1 MAYSV
6 SRRTFLGVAG
16 GAAAALA
23 GLGLAGCAKEGGS
36 GGAGSA
42 TGASPQN
49 GVPATTPLNQL
60 PLPEKG
66 KTYNN
71 PKSRDQIKDGGTA
84 TFPVAEVGPDF
95 NYFSVNGNTTYMK
108 WFWLCYNSAVVPF
121 RCNATASKFEP
132 DPNFID
138 SSSVKEVDG
147 KEVVTINIAE
157 KATFNDGTPI
167 DWRAVEAAWT
177 VNNGKNSDY
186 TPASTDGWSQV
197 ESVTKGDND
206 KQAIIT
212 FSQPYYPYEA
222 LVGFLHPSAA
232 TPEVFNNGWKRN
244 PHNEWGCGPF
254 VVDSVDEAQITFKR
268 NSKWWGDVAK
278 LESITFKQME
288 AQAQFNAFKNG
299 EIDATE
305 LGQQGTGEMLSNFQ
319 GMDKVEIRRSDSK
332 SIACLEVNTTRD
344 VLSDIEVRK
353 ALMQCINTETILG
366 IVYQGV
372 NWKEDRLSSL
382 SILPWMDGYEDNL
395 PQDVSANITADAQ
408 IAAAKKTLEDA
419 GYELGSDGYYA
430 KGGKQVAFGFTAIG
444 DSNVTKNRAA
454 AIQKMA
460 KDAGIKLELQNK
472 AASEFSSTLT
482 GGEWD
487 TILTSWGFVVTAM
500 WYGKMIFGSHSVSNY
515 TQWGT
520 PELDAEFDRINSIK
534 DSADQLKAYNAA
546 EKKALES
553 YCFIPLYAGPDV
565 VVTKKGLANFGPAL
579 FQTVLPQDVGWEKTA
594 S

>member
-95 NYFSVNGNTTYMK
+95 NYFSVNGSTVYIK

-232 TPEVFNNGWKRN
+232 TPEVFNNGWKMN

-268 NSKWWGDVAK
+268 NPKWWGDVAK

-288 AQAQFNAFKNG
+288 AQAEFNAFKNG

-332 SIACLEVNTTRD
+332 SITCLEVNTTRD
-344 VLSDIEVRK
+344 VLVDIEVRK
-353 ALMQCINTETILG
+353 AFMQCINTETILG

-395 PQDVSANITADAQ
+395 PQDVSANTTADAQ

-430 KGGKQVAFGFTAIG
+430 KGGKQVAFGFTTIG

-460 KDAGIKLELQNK
+460 KDAGMNITIDNK
-472 AASEFSSTLT
+472 PSSDFSKTLVRGQWDVFLLGWSVSSAT
-482 GGEWD
+482 YNNGGQ
-487 TILTSWGFVVTAM
+487 L
-500 WYGKMIFGSHSVSNY
+500 FGSTSESNF
-515 TQWGT
+515 THAGSK
-520 PELDAEFDRINSIK
+520 ELDAKFLAVTGIEDHAK
-534 DSADQLKAYNAA
+534 QMKAFNEA
-546 EKKALES
+546 EKEALKS
-553 YCFIPLYAGPDV
+553 YAFIPLYSGADV
-565 VVTKKGLANFGPAL
+565 IVCKKGLANWGPAL
-579 FQTVLPQDVGWEKTA
+579 LLDIVAENVGWEKE
-594 S
+594 

>member
-95 NYFSVNGNTTYMK
+95 NYFSVNGSTVYIK

-232 TPEVFNNGWKRN
+232 TPEVFNNGWKMN

-268 NSKWWGDVAK
+268 NPKWWGDVAK

-288 AQAQFNAFKNG
+288 AQAEFNAFKNG

-332 SIACLEVNTTRD
+332 SITCLEVNTTRD
-344 VLSDIEVRK
+344 VLVDIEVRK
-353 ALMQCINTETILG
+353 AFMQCINTETILG

-382 SILPWMDGYEDNL
+382 SILPWMDGYEGNL
-395 PQDVSANITADAQ
+395 PQDVSANATADAQ

-430 KGGKQVAFGFTAIG
+430 KGGKQVAFGFTTIG

-460 KDAGIKLELQNK
+460 KDAGMNITIDNK
-472 AASEFSSTLT
+472 PSSDFSKTLV
-482 GGEWD
+482 GGQWD
-487 TILTSWGFVVTAM
+487 VFLLGWSVSSATYNNGGQL
-500 WYGKMIFGSHSVSNY
+500 FGSTSESNF
-515 TQWGT
+515 THAGSK
-520 PELDAEFDRINSIK
+520 ELDAKFLAVTGIEDHAK
-534 DSADQLKAYNAA
+534 QMKAFNEA
-546 EKKALES
+546 EKEALKS
-553 YCFIPLYAGPDV
+553 YAFIPLYSGADV
-565 VVTKKGLANFGPAL
+565 IVCKKGLANWGPAL
-579 FQTVLPQDVGWEKTA
+579 LLDIVAENVGWEKE
-594 S
+594 

>member
-232 TPEVFNNGWKRN
+232 TPEVFNNGWKMN

-268 NSKWWGDVAK
+268 NPKWWGDVAK

-288 AQAQFNAFKNG
+288 AQAEFNAFKNG

-332 SIACLEVNTTRD
+332 SITCLEVNTTRD

-353 ALMQCINTETILG
+353 AFMQCINTETILG

-395 PQDVSANITADAQ
+395 PQDVSANTTADAQ

-430 KGGKQVAFGFTAIG
+430 KGGKQVAFGFTTIG

-460 KDAGIKLELQNK
+460 KDAGMNITIDNK
-472 AASEFSSTLT
+472 PSSDFSKTLV
-482 GGEWD
+482 GGQWD
-487 TILTSWGFVVTAM
+487 VFLLGWSVSSATYNNGGQL
-500 WYGKMIFGSHSVSNY
+500 FGSTSESNF
-515 TQWGT
+515 THAGSK
-520 PELDAEFDRINSIK
+520 ELDAKFLAVTGIEDHAK
-534 DSADQLKAYNAA
+534 QMKAFNEA
-546 EKKALES
+546 EKEALKS
-553 YCFIPLYAGPDV
+553 YAFIPLYSGADV
-565 VVTKKGLANFGPAL
+565 IVCKKGLANWGPAL
-579 FQTVLPQDVGWEKTA
+579 LLDIVAENVGWEKE
-594 S
+594 

>member
-23 GLGLAGCAKEGGS
+23 GLGLVGCAKEGGS

-121 RCNATASKFEP
+121 RCNPTASKFEP
-132 DPNFID
+132 DPNFVD

-232 TPEVFNNGWKRN
+232 TPEVFNNGWKMN

-268 NSKWWGDVAK
+268 NPKWWGDVAK

-460 KDAGIKLELQNK
+460 KDAGMNITIDNK
-472 AASEFSSTLT
+472 PSSEFSKTLV
-482 GGEWD
+482 GGQWD
-487 TILTSWGFVVTAM
+487 VFLFGWSSSSATYNNGGQL
-500 WYGKMIFGSHSVSNY
+500 FGSTSESNF
-515 TQWGT
+515 THAGSK
-520 PELDAEFDRINSIK
+520 ELDAKFLAVTGIEDHAK
-534 DSADQLKAYNAA
+534 QMKAFNEA
-546 EKKALES
+546 EKEALKS
-553 YCFIPLYAGPDV
+553 YAFIPLYSGADV
-565 VVTKKGLANFGPAL
+565 IVCKKGLANWGPAL
-579 FQTVLPQDVGWEKTA
+579 LLDIVAENVGWEKE
-594 S
+594 

>member
-66 KTYNN
+66 KIYNN

-95 NYFSVNGNTTYMK
+95 NYFSVNGSTVYIK

-121 RCNATASKFEP
+121 RCNATASMFEP
-132 DPNFID
+132 DPNFVD

-197 ESVTKGDND
+197 ESVTKGDSD

-232 TPEVFNNGWKRN
+232 TPEVFNNGWKMN

-268 NSKWWGDVAK
+268 NPKWWGDVAK

-288 AQAQFNAFKNG
+288 AQAEFNAFKNG

-332 SIACLEVNTTRD
+332 SITCLEVNTTRD
-344 VLSDIEVRK
+344 VLVDIEVRK
-353 ALMQCINTETILG
+353 AFMQCINTETILG

-395 PQDVSANITADAQ
+395 PQDVSANTTADAQ

-430 KGGKQVAFGFTAIG
+430 KGGKQVAFGFTTIG

-460 KDAGIKLELQNK
+460 KDAGMNITIDNK
-472 AASEFSSTLT
+472 PSSDFSKTLV
-482 GGEWD
+482 GGQWD
-487 TILTSWGFVVTAM
+487 VFLLGWSVSSATYNNGGQL
-500 WYGKMIFGSHSVSNY
+500 FGSTSESNF
-515 TQWGT
+515 THAGSK
-520 PELDAEFDRINSIK
+520 ELDAKFLTVTGIEDHAK
-534 DSADQLKAYNAA
+534 QMKAFNEA
-546 EKKALES
+546 EKEALKS
-553 YCFIPLYAGPDV
+553 YAFIPLYSGADV
-565 VVTKKGLANFGPAL
+565 IVCKKGLANWGPAL
-579 FQTVLPQDVGWEKTA
+579 LLDIVAENVGWEKE
-594 S
+594 

>member
-95 NYFSVNGNTTYMK
+95 NYFSVNGSTVYIK

-132 DPNFID
+132 DPNFVD

-232 TPEVFNNGWKRN
+232 TPEVFNNGWKMN

-268 NSKWWGDVAK
+268 NPKWWGDVAK

-288 AQAQFNAFKNG
+288 AQAEFNAFKNG

-430 KGGKQVAFGFTAIG
+430 KGGKQVAFGFTTIG

-460 KDAGIKLELQNK
+460 KDAGMNITIDNK
-472 AASEFSSTLT
+472 PSSDFSKTLV
-482 GGEWD
+482 GGQWD
-487 TILTSWGFVVTAM
+487 VFLLGWSCSSATYNNGGQL
-500 WYGKMIFGSHSVSNY
+500 FGSTSESNF
-515 TQWGT
+515 THAGSK
-520 PELDAEFDRINSIK
+520 ELDAKFLAVTGIEDHAK
-534 DSADQLKAYNAA
+534 QMKAFNEA
-546 EKKALES
+546 EKEALKS
-553 YCFIPLYAGPDV
+553 YAFIPQNSGADV
-565 VVTKKGLANFGPAL
+565 IVCKKWLANRGPA
-579 FQTVLPQDVGWEKTA
+579 Q
-594 S
+594 

>member
-16 GAAAALA
+16 GAAAVLA

-66 KTYNN
+66 KIYNN
-71 PKSRDQIKDGGTA
+71 PKSRDQIQDGGTA

-95 NYFSVNGNTTYMK
+95 NYFSVNGSTVYIK

-132 DPNFID
+132 DPNFVD

-232 TPEVFNNGWKRN
+232 TPEVFNNGWKMN

-268 NSKWWGDVAK
+268 NPKWWGDVAK

-288 AQAQFNAFKNG
+288 AQAEFNAFKNG

-332 SIACLEVNTTRD
+332 SITCLEVNTTRD
-344 VLSDIEVRK
+344 VLVDIEVRK
-353 ALMQCINTETILG
+353 AFMQCINTETILG

-395 PQDVSANITADAQ
+395 PQDVSANATADAQ

-430 KGGKQVAFGFTAIG
+430 KGGKQVAFGFTTIG

-460 KDAGIKLELQNK
+460 KDAGMNITIDNK
-472 AASEFSSTLT
+472 PSSDFSKTLV
-482 GGEWD
+482 GGQWD
-487 TILTSWGFVVTAM
+487 VFLLGWSVSSATYNNGGQL
-500 WYGKMIFGSHSVSNY
+500 FGSTSESNF
-515 TQWGT
+515 THAGSK
-520 PELDAEFDRINSIK
+520 ELDAKFLAVTGIEDHAK
-534 DSADQLKAYNAA
+534 QMKAFNEA
-546 EKKALES
+546 EKEALKS
-553 YCFIPLYAGPDV
+553 YAFIPLYSGADV
-565 VVTKKGLANFGPAL
+565 IVCKKGLANWGPAL
-579 FQTVLPQDVGWEKTA
+579 LLDIVAENVGWEKE
-594 S
+594 

>member
-132 DPNFID
+132 DPNFVD

-232 TPEVFNNGWKRN
+232 TPEVFNNGWKMN

-268 NSKWWGDVAK
+268 NPKWWGDVAK

-288 AQAQFNAFKNG
+288 AQAEFNAFKNG

-353 ALMQCINTETILG
+353 AFMQCINTETILG

-395 PQDVSANITADAQ
+395 PQDVSANTTADAQ

-430 KGGKQVAFGFTAIG
+430 KGGKQVAFGFTTIG

-460 KDAGIKLELQNK
+460 KDAGMNITIDNK
-472 AASEFSSTLT
+472 PSSDFSKTLV
-482 GGEWD
+482 GGQWD
-487 TILTSWGFVVTAM
+487 VFLLGWSCSSATYNNGGQL
-500 WYGKMIFGSHSVSNY
+500 FGSTSESNF
-515 TQWGT
+515 THAGSK
-520 PELDAEFDRINSIK
+520 ELDAKFLAVTGIEDHAK
-534 DSADQLKAYNAA
+534 QMKAFNEA
-546 EKKALES
+546 EKEALKS
-553 YCFIPLYAGPDV
+553 YAFIPLYSGADV
-565 VVTKKGLANFGPAL
+565 IVCKKGLANWGPAL
-579 FQTVLPQDVGWEKTA
+579 LLDIVAENVGWEKE
-594 S
+594 

>member
-16 GAAAALA
+16 GAAAVLA

-108 WFWLCYNSAVVPF
+108 WFWLCYNSAVAPF

-132 DPNFID
+132 DPNFVD

-232 TPEVFNNGWKRN
+232 TPEVFNNGWKMN

-268 NSKWWGDVAK
+268 NPKWWGDVAK

-288 AQAQFNAFKNG
+288 AQAEFNAFKNG

-419 GYELGSDGYYA
+419 GYEMGSDGYYA

-460 KDAGIKLELQNK
+460 KDAGMNITIDNK
-472 AASEFSSTLT
+472 PSSEFSKTLV
-482 GGEWD
+482 GGQWD
-487 TILTSWGFVVTAM
+487 VFLFGWSSSSATYNNGGQL
-500 WYGKMIFGSHSVSNY
+500 FGSTSESNF
-515 TQWGT
+515 THAGSK
-520 PELDAEFDRINSIK
+520 ELDAKFLAVTGIEDHAK
-534 DSADQLKAYNAA
+534 QMKAFNEA
-546 EKKALES
+546 EKEALKS
-553 YCFIPLYAGPDV
+553 YAFIPLYSGADV
-565 VVTKKGLANFGPAL
+565 IVCKKGLANWGPAL
-579 FQTVLPQDVGWEKTA
+579 LLDIVAENVGWEKE
-594 S
+594 

>member
-16 GAAAALA
+16 GAAAVLA

-95 NYFSVNGNTTYMK
+95 NYFSVNGSTVYIK

-132 DPNFID
+132 DPNFVD

-232 TPEVFNNGWKRN
+232 TPEVFNNGWKMN

-268 NSKWWGDVAK
+268 NPKWWGDVAK

-288 AQAQFNAFKNG
+288 AQAEFNAFKNG

-332 SIACLEVNTTRD
+332 SITCLEVNTTRD
-344 VLSDIEVRK
+344 VLVDIEVRK
-353 ALMQCINTETILG
+353 AFMQCINTETILG

-395 PQDVSANITADAQ
+395 PQDVSANATADAQ

-430 KGGKQVAFGFTAIG
+430 KGGKQVAFGFTTIG

-460 KDAGIKLELQNK
+460 KDAGMNITIDNK
-472 AASEFSSTLT
+472 PSSDFSKTLV
-482 GGEWD
+482 GGQWD
-487 TILTSWGFVVTAM
+487 VFLLGWSVSSATYNNGGQL
-500 WYGKMIFGSHSVSNY
+500 FGSTSESNF
-515 TQWGT
+515 THAGSK
-520 PELDAEFDRINSIK
+520 ELDAKFLAVTGIEDHAK
-534 DSADQLKAYNAA
+534 QMKAFNEA
-546 EKKALES
+546 EKEALKS
-553 YCFIPLYAGPDV
+553 YAFIPLYSGADV
-565 VVTKKGLANFGPAL
+565 IVCKKGLANWGPAL
-579 FQTVLPQDVGWEKTA
+579 LLDIVAENVGWEKE
-594 S
+594 

>member
-16 GAAAALA
+16 GAAAVLA

-108 WFWLCYNSAVVPF
+108 WFWLCYNSAAVPF

-132 DPNFID
+132 DPNFVD

-232 TPEVFNNGWKRN
+232 TPEVFNNGWKMN

-268 NSKWWGDVAK
+268 NPKWWGDVAK

-332 SIACLEVNTTRD
+332 SITCLEVNTTRD
-344 VLSDIEVRK
+344 VLVDIEVRK
-353 ALMQCINTETILG
+353 AFMQCINTETILG

-430 KGGKQVAFGFTAIG
+430 KGGKQVAFGFTTIG

-460 KDAGIKLELQNK
+460 KDAGMNITIDNK
-472 AASEFSSTLT
+472 PSSEFSKTLV
-482 GGEWD
+482 GGQWD
-487 TILTSWGFVVTAM
+487 VFLFGWSSSSATYNNGGQL
-500 WYGKMIFGSHSVSNY
+500 FGSTSESNF
-515 TQWGT
+515 THAGSK
-520 PELDAEFDRINSIK
+520 ELDAKFLAVTGIEDHAK
-534 DSADQLKAYNAA
+534 QMKAFNEA
-546 EKKALES
+546 EKEALKS
-553 YCFIPLYAGPDV
+553 YAFIPLYSGADV
-565 VVTKKGLANFGPAL
+565 IVCKKGLANWGPAL
-579 FQTVLPQDVGWEKTA
+579 LLDIVTENVGWEKE
-594 S
+594 

>member
-16 GAAAALA
+16 GAAAVLA

-95 NYFSVNGNTTYMK
+95 NYFSVNGSTVYIK

-167 DWRAVEAAWT
+167 DWRAVEAEWT
-177 VNNGKNSDY
+177 VNNGKNPDY

-232 TPEVFNNGWKRN
+232 TPEVFNNGWKMN

-268 NSKWWGDVAK
+268 NPKWWGDVAK

-288 AQAQFNAFKNG
+288 TQAEFNAFKNG

-353 ALMQCINTETILG
+353 AFMQCINTETILG

-395 PQDVSANITADAQ
+395 PQDVSANTTAEAQ
-408 IAAAKKTLEDA
+408 VAAAKKTLEDA

-430 KGGKQVAFGFTAIG
+430 KEGKQVAFGFTAIG

-460 KDAGIKLELQNK
+460 KDAGMNITIENK
-472 AASEFSSTLT
+472 PSSEFSKTLV
-482 GGEWD
+482 GGQWD
-487 TILTSWGFVVTAM
+487 IFLFGWSVSSATYNNGGQL
-500 WYGKMIFGSHSVSNY
+500 FGSTSESNF
-515 TQWGT
+515 THAGSE
-520 PELDAEFDRINSIK
+520 ELDAKFLAVTGIEDHAK
-534 DSADQLKAYNAA
+534 QMKAFNEA
-546 EKKALES
+546 EKEALKS
-553 YCFIPLYAGPDV
+553 YAFIPLYSGADV
-565 VVTKKGLANFGPAL
+565 IVCKKGLANWGPAL
-579 FQTVLPQDVGWEKTA
+579 LLDIVAENVGWEKE
-594 S
+594 

>member
-121 RCNATASKFEP
+121 SCNATASTFEP
-132 DPNFID
+132 DPNFVD

-232 TPEVFNNGWKRN
+232 TPEVFNNGWKMN

-268 NSKWWGDVAK
+268 NPKWWGDVAK

-288 AQAQFNAFKNG
+288 AQAEFNAFKNG

-305 LGQQGTGEMLSNFQ
+305 LGAQGTGEMLSNFQ

-332 SIACLEVNTTRD
+332 SITCLEVNTTRD
-344 VLSDIEVRK
+344 VLSDIEVRR

-395 PQDVSANITADAQ
+395 PQDVSANTTADAQ

-460 KDAGIKLELQNK
+460 KDAGMNITIDNK
-472 AASEFSSTLT
+472 PSSEFSKTLV
-482 GGEWD
+482 GGQWD
-487 TILTSWGFVVTAM
+487 VFLFGWSSGNATYNNGDQL
-500 WYGKMIFGSHSVSNY
+500 FGSTSESNF
-515 TQWGT
+515 THAGSK
-520 PELDAEFDRINSIK
+520 ELDAKFLAVTGIEDHAK
-534 DSADQLKAYNAA
+534 QMKAFNEA
-546 EKKALES
+546 EKEALKS
-553 YCFIPLYAGPDV
+553 YAFIPLYSGADV
-565 VVTKKGLANFGPAL
+565 IVCKKGLANWGPAL
-579 FQTVLPQDVGWEKTA
+579 LLDIVAENVGWEKE
-594 S
+594 

>member
-16 GAAAALA
+16 GAAAVLA

-108 WFWLCYNSAVVPF
+108 WFWLCYNSAVAPF

-132 DPNFID
+132 DPNFVD

-167 DWRAVEAAWT
+167 DWRAVEAEWT
-177 VNNGKNSDY
+177 VNNGKNPDY

-197 ESVTKGDND
+197 ESVTKGDSD

-232 TPEVFNNGWKRN
+232 TPEVFNNGWKMN

-268 NSKWWGDVAK
+268 NPKWWGDVAK

-344 VLSDIEVRK
+344 ALSDIEVRK
-353 ALMQCINTETILG
+353 AFMQCINTETILG

-430 KGGKQVAFGFTAIG
+430 KGGKQVAFGFTTIG

-454 AIQKMA
+454 AIQKIA
-460 KDAGIKLELQNK
+460 KDAGMNITIDNK
-472 AASEFSSTLT
+472 PSSEFSKTLV
-482 GGEWD
+482 GGQWD
-487 TILTSWGFVVTAM
+487 VFLFGWSSSSATYNNGGQL
-500 WYGKMIFGSHSVSNY
+500 FGSTSESNF
-515 TQWGT
+515 THAGSK
-520 PELDAEFDRINSIK
+520 ELDAKFLAVTGIEDHAK
-534 DSADQLKAYNAA
+534 QMKAFNEA
-546 EKKALES
+546 EKEALKS
-553 YCFIPLYAGPDV
+553 YAFIPLYSGADV
-565 VVTKKGLANFGPAL
+565 IVCKKGLANWGPAL
-579 FQTVLPQDVGWEKTA
+579 LLDIVAENVGWEKE
-594 S
+594 

>member
-16 GAAAALA
+16 GAAAVLA

-95 NYFSVNGNTTYMK
+95 NYFSVNGSTVYIK

-232 TPEVFNNGWKRN
+232 TPEVFNNGWKMN

-268 NSKWWGDVAK
+268 NPKWWGDVAK

-288 AQAQFNAFKNG
+288 AQAEFNAFKNG

-332 SIACLEVNTTRD
+332 SITCLEVNTTRD
-344 VLSDIEVRK
+344 VLVDIEVRK

-395 PQDVSANITADAQ
+395 PQDVSANATADAQ

-430 KGGKQVAFGFTAIG
+430 KGGKQVAFGFTTIG

-460 KDAGIKLELQNK
+460 KDAGMNITIDNK
-472 AASEFSSTLT
+472 PSSDFSKTLV
-482 GGEWD
+482 GGQWD
-487 TILTSWGFVVTAM
+487 VFLLGWSVSSATYNNGGQL
-500 WYGKMIFGSHSVSNY
+500 FGSTSESNF
-515 TQWGT
+515 THAGSK
-520 PELDAEFDRINSIK
+520 ELDAKFLAVTGIEDHAK
-534 DSADQLKAYNAA
+534 QMKAFNEA
-546 EKKALES
+546 EKEALKS
-553 YCFIPLYAGPDV
+553 YAFIPLYSGADV
-565 VVTKKGLANFGPAL
+565 IVCKKGLANWGPAL
-579 FQTVLPQDVGWEKTA
+579 LLDIVTENVGWEKE
-594 S
+594 

>member
-66 KTYNN
+66 KIYNN
-71 PKSRDQIKDGGTA
+71 PKSRDQIKDGGIA

-108 WFWLCYNSAVVPF
+108 WFWLCYNSAVAPF
-121 RCNATASKFEP
+121 SCNATASTFEP
-132 DPNFID
+132 DPNFVD

-232 TPEVFNNGWKRN
+232 TPEVFNNGWKMN

-268 NSKWWGDVAK
+268 NPKWWGDVAK

-288 AQAQFNAFKNG
+288 TQAQFNAFKNG

-353 ALMQCINTETILG
+353 AFMQCINTETILG

-460 KDAGIKLELQNK
+460 KDAGMNITIDNK
-472 AASEFSSTLT
+472 PSSDFSKTLV
-482 GGEWD
+482 GGQWD
-487 TILTSWGFVVTAM
+487 VFLLGWSSSSATYNNGGQL
-500 WYGKMIFGSHSVSNY
+500 FGSTSESNF
-515 TQWGT
+515 THAGSK
-520 PELDAEFDRINSIK
+520 ELDAKFLAVTGIEDHAK
-534 DSADQLKAYNAA
+534 QMKAFNEA
-546 EKKALES
+546 EKEALKS
-553 YCFIPLYAGPDV
+553 YAFIPLYSGADV
-565 VVTKKGLANFGPAL
+565 IVCKKGLANWGPAL
-579 FQTVLPQDVGWEKTA
+579 LLDIVAENVGWEKE
-594 S
+594 

>member
-16 GAAAALA
+16 GAAAVLA
-23 GLGLAGCAKEGGS
+23 GLGLTGCAKEGGS

-132 DPNFID
+132 DPNFVD

-167 DWRAVEAAWT
+167 DWRAVEAEWT
-177 VNNGKNSDY
+177 VNNGKNPDY

-232 TPEVFNNGWKRN
+232 TPEVFNNGWKMN

-268 NSKWWGDVAK
+268 NPKWWGDVAK

-344 VLSDIEVRK
+344 ALSDIEVRK
-353 ALMQCINTETILG
+353 AFMQCINTETILG

-460 KDAGIKLELQNK
+460 KDAGMNITIDNK
-472 AASEFSSTLT
+472 PSSEFSKTLV
-482 GGEWD
+482 GGQWD
-487 TILTSWGFVVTAM
+487 VFLFGWSSSSATYNNGGQL
-500 WYGKMIFGSHSVSNY
+500 FGSTSESNF
-515 TQWGT
+515 THAGSK
-520 PELDAEFDRINSIK
+520 ELDAKFLAVTGIEDHAK
-534 DSADQLKAYNAA
+534 QMKAFNEA
-546 EKKALES
+546 EKEALKS
-553 YCFIPLYAGPDV
+553 YAFIPLYSGADV
-565 VVTKKGLANFGPAL
+565 IVCKKGLANWGPAL
-579 FQTVLPQDVGWEKTA
+579 LLDIVAENVGWEKE
-594 S
+594 

>member
-121 RCNATASKFEP
+121 RCNPTASKFEP
-132 DPNFID
+132 DPNFVD

-268 NSKWWGDVAK
+268 NPKWWGDVAK

-395 PQDVSANITADAQ
+395 PQDVSANTTADAQ

-430 KGGKQVAFGFTAIG
+430 KGGKQVAFGFTTIG

-460 KDAGIKLELQNK
+460 KDAGMNITIDNK
-472 AASEFSSTLT
+472 PSSDFSKTLV
-482 GGEWD
+482 GGQWD
-487 TILTSWGFVVTAM
+487 VFLLGWSVSSATYNNGGQL
-500 WYGKMIFGSHSVSNY
+500 FGSTSESNF
-515 TQWGT
+515 THAGSK
-520 PELDAEFDRINSIK
+520 ELDAKFLAVTGIEDHAK
-534 DSADQLKAYNAA
+534 QMKAFNEA
-546 EKKALES
+546 EKEALKS
-553 YCFIPLYAGPDV
+553 YAFIPLYSGADV
-565 VVTKKGLANFGPAL
+565 IVCKKGLANWGPAL
-579 FQTVLPQDVGWEKTA
+579 LLDIVAENVGWEKE
-594 S
+594 

>member
-16 GAAAALA
+16 GAAAVLA

-95 NYFSVNGNTTYMK
+95 NYFSVNGSTVYIK
-108 WFWLCYNSAVVPF
+108 WFWLCYNSAVAPF

-132 DPNFID
+132 DPNFVD

-177 VNNGKNSDY
+177 VNNGKNPDY

-197 ESVTKGDND
+197 ESVTKGDGD

-232 TPEVFNNGWKRN
+232 TPEVFNNGWKMN

-268 NSKWWGDVAK
+268 NPKWWGDVAK

-288 AQAQFNAFKNG
+288 TQAEFNAFKNG

-344 VLSDIEVRK
+344 ALSDIEVRK
-353 ALMQCINTETILG
+353 AFMQCINTETILG

-430 KGGKQVAFGFTAIG
+430 KGGKQVAFGFTTIG

-460 KDAGIKLELQNK
+460 KDAGMNITIDNK
-472 AASEFSSTLT
+472 PSSDFSKTLV
-482 GGEWD
+482 GGQWD
-487 TILTSWGFVVTAM
+487 VFLLGWSVSSATYNNGGQL
-500 WYGKMIFGSHSVSNY
+500 FGSTSESNF
-515 TQWGT
+515 THAGSK
-520 PELDAEFDRINSIK
+520 ELDAKFLAVTGIEDHAK
-534 DSADQLKAYNAA
+534 QMKAFNEA
-546 EKKALES
+546 EKEALKS
-553 YCFIPLYAGPDV
+553 YAFIPLYSGADV
-565 VVTKKGLANFGPAL
+565 IVCKKGLANWGPAL
-579 FQTVLPQDVGWEKTA
+579 LLDIVTENVGWEKE
-594 S
+594 

>member
-16 GAAAALA
+16 GAAAVLA

-132 DPNFID
+132 DPNFVD

-232 TPEVFNNGWKRN
+232 TPEVFNNGWKMN

-268 NSKWWGDVAK
+268 NPKWWGDVAK

-288 AQAQFNAFKNG
+288 AQAEFNAFKNG

-344 VLSDIEVRK
+344 VLVDIEVRK
-353 ALMQCINTETILG
+353 AFMQCINTETILG

-395 PQDVSANITADAQ
+395 PQDVSANATADAQ

-460 KDAGIKLELQNK
+460 KDAGMNITIDNK
-472 AASEFSSTLT
+472 PSSDFSKTLV
-482 GGEWD
+482 GGQWD
-487 TILTSWGFVVTAM
+487 VFLLGWSVSSATYNNGGQL
-500 WYGKMIFGSHSVSNY
+500 FGSTSESNF
-515 TQWGT
+515 THAGSK
-520 PELDAEFDRINSIK
+520 ELDAKFLAVTGIEDHAK
-534 DSADQLKAYNAA
+534 QMKAFNEA
-546 EKKALES
+546 EKEALKS
-553 YCFIPLYAGPDV
+553 YAFIPLYSGADV
-565 VVTKKGLANFGPAL
+565 IVCKKGLANWGPAL
-579 FQTVLPQDVGWEKTA
+579 LLDIVAENVGWEKE
-594 S
+594 

>member
-36 GGAGSA
+36 GSAGSA

-132 DPNFID
+132 DPNFVD

-232 TPEVFNNGWKRN
+232 TPEVFNNGWKMN

-268 NSKWWGDVAK
+268 NPKWWGDVAK

-288 AQAQFNAFKNG
+288 AQAEFNAFKNG

-344 VLSDIEVRK
+344 ALSDIEVRK
-353 ALMQCINTETILG
+353 AFMQCINTETILG

-395 PQDVSANITADAQ
+395 PQDVSANATADAQ

-419 GYELGSDGYYA
+419 GYEMGSDGYYA

-444 DSNVTKNRAA
+444 DSNVTKNRAT

-460 KDAGIKLELQNK
+460 KDAGMNITIDNK
-472 AASEFSSTLT
+472 PSSDFSKTLV
-482 GGEWD
+482 GGQWD
-487 TILTSWGFVVTAM
+487 VFLLGWSVSSATYNNGGQL
-500 WYGKMIFGSHSVSNY
+500 FGSTSESNF
-515 TQWGT
+515 THAGSK
-520 PELDAEFDRINSIK
+520 ELDAKFLAVTGIEDHAK
-534 DSADQLKAYNAA
+534 QMKAFNEA
-546 EKKALES
+546 EKEALKS
-553 YCFIPLYAGPDV
+553 YAFIPLYSGADV
-565 VVTKKGLANFGPAL
+565 IVCKKGLANWGPAL
-579 FQTVLPQDVGWEKTA
+579 LLDIVAENVGWEKE
-594 S
+594 